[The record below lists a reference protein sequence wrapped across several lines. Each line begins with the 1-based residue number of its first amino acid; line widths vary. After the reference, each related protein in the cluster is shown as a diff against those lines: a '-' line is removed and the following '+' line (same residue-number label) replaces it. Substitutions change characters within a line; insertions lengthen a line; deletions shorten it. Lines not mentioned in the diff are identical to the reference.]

1 MLRYLANVVTLE
13 LDEKVCN
20 GCGMCVTVC
29 PHRVFEVANRAATD
43 GNGSCQD
50 CGACLDSDD
59 CLFET
64 SSRKAAIIDRD
75 ACIECGACAL
85 NCPVDAIRVQ
95 TGTGCAVGILLGAVG
110 CGNEC
115 SGDSGCAPSGETD
128 TEDSCG
134 CATGTISCCG
144 SAETSCSGSEASP
157 VEANRR

>member
-1 MLRYLANVVTLE
+1 MLRYLANVVTLD

-29 PHRVFEVANRAATD
+29 PHRVFKIAPREARTHGD
-43 GNGSCQD
+43 ESCSD

-64 SSRKAAIIDRD
+64 SGRMAVIVDRD

-95 TGTGCAVGILLGAVG
+95 TGSGCATAVLLGAIG
-110 CGNEC
+110 RSSEC
-115 SGDSGCAPSGETD
+115 SAASGCAPAGETD
-128 TEDSCG
+128 
-134 CATGTISCCG
+134 
-144 SAETSCSGSEASP
+144 CSGSEALPAEVS
-157 VEANRR
+157 RR